1 MLTNAVATIIT
12 KVRQGRVDV
21 YKPLKSVKVH
31 WEDSR
36 GYNIL
41 QSSRALN
48 EVDNITVYMPII
60 DVEIEKFKVDDYI
73 VRGEVTK
80 KYTSDKE
87 LFEEHEDTFIITS
100 VDKYDYG
107 SPEMQHIRIGAK

>member
-41 QSSRALN
+41 LSSRALN

-60 DVEIEKFKVDDYI
+60 DEKFKVDDYI

-80 KYTSDKE
+80 EYTSDKE